1 VGRLKHH
8 LNEPVKAKQVYLTYI
23 GLVLCLVFAG
33 FTISENRALIEKV
46 DDQADT
52 LKAQSKRFDKQ
63 ALKVRSQNCSKFEEE
78 HLQDVTQLRDTYDYL
93 SQLTPAQK
101 AESINA
107 YVLSRLPETEARAK
121 KDKAPKY
128 CDEPGFGRPEPDP
141 KIPER
146 PEGL

>member
-1 VGRLKHH
+1 MGKLREH
-8 LNEPVKAKQVYLTYI
+8 LNEPVKAKQVYLTYA

-33 FTISENRALIEKV
+33 VTISENRELINRV

-52 LKAQSKRFDKQ
+52 LKAQSQKFDKQ
-63 ALKVRSQNCSKFEEE
+63 ALVVRSQNCFKFEEE

-93 SQLTPAQK
+93 SQLTPGQK
-101 AESINA
+101 RESINA
-107 YVLSRLPETEARAK
+107 YVLSRLPETERKAK
-121 KDKAPKY
+121 IDKAPAY
-128 CDEPGFGRPEPDP
+128 CDKPGLGRPEPDP